1 MTFWFQTDSW
11 RSSRSHQQEDTKQH
25 EQQYMYWLQ
34 HVCFVL
40 RTETSHL
47 ENMVLLTG
55 KASSSSGL
63 TVALVARIYPP
74 FQSFSF
80 CELGQHFRQH
90 ALCLV
95 NRDNPLLNRVIALR
109 KLQGKI
115 PKGLNGVGFVVAC
128 YTGDLGIKT
137 FTHRWSYAKDT
148 CRQAFTLT
156 PQQHHHAQKAVCFHR
171 HRNTQSVKR
180 NAACFQ
186 FES

>member
-1 MTFWFQTDSW
+1 MI
-11 RSSRSHQQEDTKQH
+11 
-25 EQQYMYWLQ
+25 
-34 HVCFVL
+34 
-40 RTETSHL
+40 
-47 ENMVLLTG
+47 LTG

-95 NRDNPLLNRVIALR
+95 NRDNPFLNRVIALG

-128 YTGDLGIKT
+128 YTGDLGIKRLHT
-137 FTHRWSYAKDT
+137 DEVMHMDT
-148 CRQAFTLT
+148 CRQAFTFT
-156 PQQHHHAQKAVCFHR
+156 SQQQPHARKAVCFHR
-171 HRNTQSVKR
+171 HRNNQSVKR

-186 FES
+186 CES